1 MLSTFQDFVQ
11 DNTIII
17 ADHQSVVFFGEQL
30 FDSFLDGSNIRIIL
44 GDNSTCHIFEVCNN
58 TNQNNGSIQDIIV
71 EQQANSNLKWFKFID
86 SSQNSQLRVNIVGN
100 NTNTEILNLIIPKQ
114 NKDQNQNEPELTPI
128 ISLNQSIFCSHNN
141 NRIWHQSKAIQ
152 SIESKIDLLHRV
164 NADYQA
170 ENLTVNQQLQVIN
183 SNERA
188 SQQLQPI
195 LEIQTPDVVCSHSAS
210 ISAFEAQSLLYLQ
223 SRGLN
228 SSQTNQIL
236 TSAFVQKMLDNIQIL
251 CIREVIMEA
260 IVLTLNPL

>member
-11 DNTIII
+11 DNTITI

-30 FDSFLDGSNIRIIL
+30 FDSFLDNSNIRIIL
-44 GDNSTCHIFEVCNN
+44 GNNSTCHIFEVCSKKNN
-58 TNQNNGSIQDIIV
+58 SSIQNIIV

-114 NKDQNQNEPELTPI
+114 NKNKNEPELTPI
-128 ISLNQSIFCSHNN
+128 IQLNQSIFCSHNN
-141 NRIWHQSKAIQ
+141 NRIWHQTKAIQ

-183 SNERA
+183 SNKRA

-210 ISAFEAQSLLYLQ
+210 ISAFESSSLLYLQ

-228 SSQTNQIL
+228 DSQTNQIL
-236 TSAFVQKMLDNIQIL
+236 TSAFVQKMLDNIEIL
-251 CIREVIMEA
+251 CIREIIMEA

>member
-11 DNTIII
+11 DNTITI

-30 FDSFLDGSNIRIIL
+30 FDIFLDGSNIRIIL
-44 GDNSTCHIFEVCNN
+44 GDNSTCHIFEVCSK
-58 TNQNNGSIQDIIV
+58 QNNSSIQNIIV
-71 EQQANSNLKWFKFID
+71 EQQANSNFKWFKFID
-86 SSQNSQLRVNIVGN
+86 SSQNGQLRVNIIGN

-114 NKDQNQNEPELTPI
+114 NTDQDQNEPELTPI

-183 SNERA
+183 SHQKA

-228 SSQTNQIL
+228 DSQTNQIL
-236 TSAFVQKMLDNIQIL
+236 TSAFVQKMLDNIEIL